1 MCWYRFGMQPIR
13 YYLDSRHSTAVRLRR
28 AAILLVCVYAL
39 GMLVLF
45 LGVEACSALVRAEI
59 IDISTAIGIGVIVGA
74 FWFWFVVVELPHI
87 RLPSLPN
94 SNIAPSLA
102 LCVLSVAF
110 TSFTPTVPKSP
121 PRSVSFAI

>member
-13 YYLDSRHSTAVRLRR
+13 DYLDSRHSTAVRLRR
-28 AAILLVCVYAL
+28 AAILLACVYAL

-45 LGVEACSALVRAEI
+45 LGVEACSALVRAGI

-102 LCVLSVAF
+102 LCVLSVVF

-121 PRSVSFAI
+121 PRFVSFAI

>member
-1 MCWYRFGMQPIR
+1 MQPIH

-28 AAILLVCVYAL
+28 AAILLAYVYVL

-45 LGVEACSALVRAEI
+45 LGVETCSALVRAGI

-74 FWFWFVVVELPHI
+74 FWFWFAVVELPHI

-102 LCVLSVAF
+102 LCVLSVGF
-110 TSFTPTVPKSP
+110 TSFIPTVPKSP
-121 PRSVSFAI
+121 PRFVSCAI

>member
-1 MCWYRFGMQPIR
+1 MAQVRDF
-13 YYLDSRHSTAVRLRR
+13 LDSHHSTAVRLRR
-28 AAILLVCVYAL
+28 AAILLACVYAL

-45 LGVEACSALVRAEI
+45 LGVEACSALVRAGI

-87 RLPSLPN
+87 RLLSLPN

-102 LCVLSVAF
+102 LCVLSVVF

-121 PRSVSFAI
+121 PRFVSFAI